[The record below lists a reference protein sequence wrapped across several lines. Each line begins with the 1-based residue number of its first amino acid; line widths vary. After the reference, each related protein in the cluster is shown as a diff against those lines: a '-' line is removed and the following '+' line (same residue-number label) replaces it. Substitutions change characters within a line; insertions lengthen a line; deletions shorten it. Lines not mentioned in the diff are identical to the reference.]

1 MASSDYDRPLSEQP
15 ADSTAPPHF
24 DKARAAWYRASWSS
38 PLGITLA
45 IIFVVLLL
53 MALLG

>member
-15 ADSTAPPHF
+15 VDSTAPPYREQT
-24 DKARAAWYRASWSS
+24 RATWTG
-38 PLGITLA
+38 PLGITLG
-45 IIFVVLLL
+45 IIFIILLL

>member
-1 MASSDYDRPLSEQP
+1 MASSDYDRPMAERP
-15 ADSTAPPHF
+15 V
-24 DKARAAWYRASWSS
+24 AWSG